1 MNYLNKVIEA
11 SKQRVETQKKPQL
24 NIKFGKVKSEVNK
37 NQEQSVT
44 QLAKT
49 NSELAKNQLAN
60 LDLGD
65 SDDDED
71 DQVNVDTATAMAE
84 NLDFYRKQS
93 AQMENLANRVE
104 KQFSLSKQVT
114 EEKIPELLKRK
125 TSMQMNLE
133 SDIGGVQKVREAKMK

>member
-11 SKQRVETQKKPQL
+11 SKQRVETQKKPKL